1 MNQNEK
7 KAKFNF
13 LDAIFILFI
22 AALIGVVV
30 YGLFGGFPH
39 HEQQG
44 DTAVA
49 FEVKI
54 SNVKESA
61 LPFITEGLR
70 VKDSVTGGEI
80 GTVSSVR
87 TEKSC
92 YYGGVRTDENGTYI
106 LGITEYPDE
115 YDVYV
120 TVSATAKSDDRG
132 IFSVGDIRMLIGE
145 TVYFQ
150 VKSFSSV
157 SYIVNTE
164 FQG

>member
-1 MNQNEK
+1 MNQNKK
-7 KAKFNF
+7 KAKFTF

-22 AALIGVVV
+22 TALIGAVV

-39 HEQQG
+39 NEQRG

-61 LPFITEGLR
+61 VPFIAEGLR
-70 VKDSVTGGEI
+70 VRDSVTGEEI

-87 TEKSC
+87 AEKSC
-92 YYGGVRTDENGTYI
+92 YYGGVRADENGTYT

-120 TVSATAKSDDRG
+120 TVSATARSDDRG

-164 FQG
+164 FYG